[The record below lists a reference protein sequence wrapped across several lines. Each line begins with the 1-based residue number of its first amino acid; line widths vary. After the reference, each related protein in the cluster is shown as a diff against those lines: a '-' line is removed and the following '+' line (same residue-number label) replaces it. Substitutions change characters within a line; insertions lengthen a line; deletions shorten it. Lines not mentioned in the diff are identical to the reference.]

1 MKTKIFYI
9 LIFLVTLTKLSQ
21 AQAPFIYASIT
32 NSAGQNACSLN
43 QSVYLNNTFCNFPLL
58 STISGTINWGDGNIV
73 PLTNFQTTTGPF
85 SCDSLWQT
93 LNHTYTT
100 GGLYTVTVTQN
111 GPGATPSIQTLSIN
125 NQGPCIDYSGYVY
138 TDANSN
144 CVYDIGE
151 AVSPFQFIMLTT
163 PNQTYY
169 ASTDANG
176 FYQFSGQLFTPGN
189 STISMSNPNGITCP
203 LVQTY
208 TVNTATA
215 NNLNFGYSN
224 TASFGTLQL
233 SSSPLN
239 WNCTNSFSFFGYLN
253 VCNIPNGT
261 PVSYTINYG
270 DGTIVNNVVNYVSGP
285 NACDSISMSSIV
297 AAHTYAT
304 QGIYTVTVTATAM
317 GTLTSSGNAVVTTQN
332 CMNISGYLFMDANNN
347 CVFDATE
354 QPNAF
359 AQVTIATSTAVYPA
373 SSDQNGFYSFS
384 TPLVPGNY
392 TVTPSV
398 PLGSSLSC
406 PAQSPFVSN
415 IPTQTNVNF
424 GYNPPAPSISGSL
437 MDSTICNSF
446 IYGGTLYFTSCG
458 LPANTTYTI
467 NINFGDGNSAPAT
480 VTSYNIGGGCMNNY
494 GNVTHTYAAI
504 GTYYLTATITG
515 GGVTTVLYD
524 TAFISN
530 CGTVSGYT
538 YLDANNNCIF
548 DAGEQLPY
556 QDIQV
561 KLGNSIL
568 ATGYSNASG
577 YYNVQYPYISG
588 NTYVVE
594 ANPVGNANTCYTAS
608 CPVALNYLVNTL
620 TSSNLNFGFV
630 QNTTSYDNAV
640 TGILAWCCGILQAGA
655 NRTFKINYQNYL
667 CGANNGTIS
676 VTLPS
681 NFTYVSSSI
690 TPASIVGNVITWNY
704 SNLTNMN
711 WNNGISLVAYV
722 PFVNA
727 ANVPYANGD
736 PICLSATI
744 SSTSPGTDQNL
755 SNNTYNT
762 CFYIGTSYDPNDKH
776 PFPKGEGMAG
786 HIALGTELEYVI
798 RFQNTGVFPA
808 QQVYILDT
816 LESDLDATSLQVLGT
831 SHHMVFTQ
839 NGSALKFEFPN
850 IMLPDSLSDPEGSM
864 SFVRFKVKHN
874 TNAPL
879 GTIIN
884 NTASIYFDFN
894 APVITNTTINTLS
907 LVQNVNE
914 VSKSNRLN
922 VYPNPAKETIQVS
935 LSGTTFI
942 HSVSIF
948 NAMGIKVNEVNSD
961 KNAVSIS
968 IKQLP
973 AGVYFLQMKD
983 QYGTMYS
990 KHFVKE

>member
-9 LIFLVTLTKLSQ
+9 LILLLAMTKLSQ

-111 GPGATPSIQTLSIN
+111 GPGANPSVQTLIIN
-125 NQGPCIDYSGYVY
+125 NQGPCVDYSGYVY
-138 TDANSN
+138 TDANAN

-151 AVSPFQFIMLTT
+151 AVSPNQLIILTT

-203 LVQTY
+203 LIQTY
-208 TVNTATA
+208 TVNTSTA
-215 NNLNFGYSN
+215 NNLNFGYSV
-224 TASFGTLQL
+224 TPSFGTLQVV
-233 SSSPLN
+233 N
-239 WNCTNSFSFFGYLN
+239 TIIGGNCNNTFNFSGYLN
-253 VCNIPNGT
+253 VCNIPNST
-261 PVSYTINYG
+261 PITYTINYG
-270 DGTIVNNVVNYVSGP
+270 DGNIVNNIVNYVSGP
-285 NACDSISMSSIV
+285 SSCDSVSLNSIV
-297 AAHTYAT
+297 AQHTYAT
-304 QGIYTVTVTATAM
+304 PGSYTVTVTATAM
-317 GTLTSSGNAVVTTQN
+317 GTLTASGSTNVNSQSCINV
-332 CMNISGYLFMDANNN
+332 SGYLFMDANNN

-354 QPNAF
+354 QPNTF
-359 AQVTIATSTAVYPA
+359 LQATLQTSIGNYVST
-373 SSDQNGFYSFS
+373 SDQNGFYSFM
-384 TPLVPGNY
+384 VPAAAGNY

-415 IPTQTNVNF
+415 VPTQTNVNF
-424 GYNPPAPSISGSL
+424 GYNPPAPSITGSL

-446 IYGGTLYFTSCG
+446 IYGGTLFFTSCG

-467 NINFGDGNSAPAT
+467 NIDFGDGNSAPAT

-556 QDIQV
+556 QVIQV
-561 KLGNSIL
+561 KLGNAIL
-568 ATGYSNASG
+568 TTGYSDASG

-594 ANPVGNANTCYTAS
+594 ANPIGNANTCYTAS

-630 QNTTSYDNAV
+630 QNTTNYDNAV
-640 TGILAWCCGILQAGA
+640 TGILAWCCGVLQAGA
-655 NRTFKINYQNYL
+655 NRTFQVHYQNLL
-667 CGANNGTIS
+667 CGANNGTVS

-690 TPASIVGNVITWNY
+690 TPASIVGNVITWNF
-704 SNLTNMN
+704 SNLNNMN
-711 WNNGISLVAYV
+711 WNNGISLVAYI

-727 ANVPYANGD
+727 ANVPYTTGD
-736 PICLSATI
+736 PVCLSATI
-744 SSTSPGTDQNL
+744 NSTSPGTDQNL

-786 HIALGTELEYVI
+786 HIAPGTELEYVI

-864 SFVRFKVKHN
+864 GFVRFKVKHN

-884 NTASIYFDFN
+884 NTAGIYFDFN

-907 LVQNVNE
+907 LVENVNE
-914 VSKSNRLN
+914 VSKSNRLC

-935 LSGTTFI
+935 LSGTTLI

-948 NAMGIKVNEVNSD
+948 NAMGIKVNEINSD